1 MYQAHVQALNKHEL
15 IYSTILYSRYYYNHP
30 IFRRRTMRTGLGGDD
45 GDPNQGILAPKRTSE
60 TFSPT
65 QSSDSLLVYTVF
77 LST

>member
-1 MYQAHVQALNKHEL
+1 
-15 IYSTILYSRYYYNHP
+15 
-30 IFRRRTMRTGLGGDD
+30 MRTGLGGDA
-45 GDPNQGILAPKRTSE
+45 GDPNQAILAPKRTSE

>member
-1 MYQAHVQALNKHEL
+1 MYQAHVQALNKYEL

-30 IFRRRTMRTGLGGDD
+30 IFRRRAMRTGLSGEV

-60 TFSPT
+60 TFPPT
-65 QSSDSLLVYTVF
+65 QSSDSPSVYTVF